1 MTTQNNS
8 GSDGGGHR
16 PRFRRRHYLIDRQQ
30 QLAATVRVAGLVF
43 VLLLM
48 LNVLVGWQS
57 HTSTDAVIAANPAM
71 GARMREV
78 DNRNLAIM
86 AGISLII
93 LAAVVVRSIM
103 YTHRTA
109 GAVYKVSKTLDE
121 VANLDFDAT
130 LRLRNEDSIRGLEE
144 PFNRMVA
151 TLRQRAQEDREA
163 MEKLASQ
170 IEERGN
176 PVDAEVLRR
185 IAASS
190 MRPPE

>member
-8 GSDGGGHR
+8 GSEGGGHR
-16 PRFRRRHYLIDRQQ
+16 PAFRRRHYLIDRQR
-30 QLAATVRVAGLVF
+30 QLAATARVAGLVLI
-43 VLLLM
+43 LLVM
-48 LNVLVGWQS
+48 LNILVGWQAY
-57 HTSTDAVIAANPAM
+57 TSTEAVMAANPAM
-71 GARMREV
+71 GAQMRAA
-78 DNRNLAIM
+78 DSRNLAIM

-109 GAVYKVSKTLDE
+109 GAVFKVSKTLDE
-121 VANLDFDAT
+121 VANFDFDT
-130 LRLRNEDSIRGLEE
+130 SLRLRTEDSIRGLEE

-151 TLRQRAQEDREA
+151 NLKQRAQADREA
-163 MEKLASQ
+163 MEKLADQ
-170 IEERGN
+170 IEGNGN
-176 PVDAEVLRR
+176 PVDAEMLRR

>member
-8 GSDGGGHR
+8 GSEDAGHR
-16 PRFRRRHYLIDRQQ
+16 PKFRRRHYLIDRQQ

-43 VLLLM
+43 ILLVVL
-48 LNVLVGWQS
+48 NIIVGWQAY
-57 HTSTDAVIAANPAM
+57 TATEAVMVANPAM
-71 GARMREV
+71 GARMRAM

-109 GAVYKVSKTLDE
+109 GAVYKVSTTLDD
-121 VANLDFDAT
+121 VANFDFDT
-130 LRLRNEDSIRGLEE
+130 SLRLRSEDSIRGLEE

-151 TLRQRAQEDREA
+151 NLRQRAQEDREA
-163 MEKLASQ
+163 MEKLADQ
-170 IEERGN
+170 IEKNGN
-176 PVDAEVLRR
+176 PVDAEMLRR

-190 MRPPE
+190 VRPPE